1 MRNKLDV
8 DLKNQIIEYISKIY
22 WHYNRKFDYEDVLR
36 AVNYNANNRKD
47 FNSLINAVIKMSAKE
62 TDKNIIALRSK
73 LIFFRSLYEL

>member
-36 AVNYNANNRKD
+36 VVKYNANTKKG
-47 FNSLINAVIKMSAKE
+47 FKSLMYAVIKVSAKE